1 MNTKKKIMLGASAL
15 AVLITIGVGL
25 AGWKLYYDLKNKD
38 ESKRVITEVGRIYN
52 LPDETPTVATVKD
65 INKLKDQAFFKDAK
79 NGDRLLIFSVT
90 KQALLY
96 REKTNQLINVG
107 PITISASPTP
117 SAAAAA
123 KTPAA
128 SPKN

>member
-65 INKLKDQAFFKDAK
+65 INKLKDQAFFKDAQ
-79 NGDRLLIFSVT
+79 NGDSLLIFSVT

-117 SAAAAA
+117 SPVA
-123 KTPAA
+123 KTPTPAT